1 MGLGDGA
8 VVGTTQLI
16 NNGSP
21 AARWNLVIIGD
32 GYKASELAQFHTNA
46 DDVVTS
52 LFGTA
57 PFNDPGGPFTAPM
70 SNAINVYRIDVSSTD
85 SGADDPMACGG
96 TGASPATYFD
106 ASFCNG
112 GVRRL
117 LVCNAGNVIATVNAQ
132 VPQWHA
138 ILVLVNSTVYGG
150 GGGSVA
156 TASLAPGALEVALH
170 ELGHSAFG
178 LADEYEYWAGCGTDT
193 THNNHPAGEPGEV
206 NVTATLSPLKWGS
219 LVSGG
224 APIPTTSNANCA
236 VCDPQGNPV
245 SAATIGAFEGAH
257 YYHCGAWRPQFNCKM
272 RALGHPFCAVCQ
284 DRIRSVLGPFRPRRR
299 LRDIF
304 EIIDRWVIHRPQ
316 DWVVDPSPMDLSR
329 FARIAQRVRAEGAED
344 DLSELIGRIGSMT
357 EPEVRTALLRVKTQ
371 ASRLEAAASTLEA
384 ALKGKRG

>member
-21 AARWNLVIIGD
+21 SARWNLVIIGD

-46 DDVVTS
+46 NDVVNSMFATQ
-52 LFGTA
+52 
-57 PFNDPGGPFTAPM
+57 PFNDPGGLFTAPLA
-70 SNAINVYRIDVSSTD
+70 NAINVYRIDVSSTD
-85 SGADDPMACGG
+85 SGADDPVACGG
-96 TGASPATYFD
+96 TGAMPATYFD
-106 ASFCNG
+106 SRFCNSG
-112 GVRRL
+112 TRRL
-117 LVCNAGNVIATVNAQ
+117 LVCNSANVIAAVSAA

-150 GGGSVA
+150 GGGAVA
-156 TASLAPGALEVALH
+156 TSSLAPGALEVALH

-178 LADEYEYWAGCGTDT
+178 LADEYEYYLGCGVDVSN
-193 THNNHPAGEPGEV
+193 NNHPAGEPGEP
-206 NVTATLSPLKWGS
+206 NVTATLSPLKWAS
-219 LVSGG
+219 FVTGG
-224 APIPTTSNANCA
+224 AAIPTSTNANCA

-245 SAATIGAFEGAH
+245 GAGTVGAFEGAH

-284 DRIRSVLGPFRPRRR
+284 DRIRDVLGPFRPRRDR
-299 LRDIF
+299 WRIYEL
-304 EIIDRWVIHRPQ
+304 IDRWLIHRPQ

-329 FARIAQRVRAEGAED
+329 FARLAQRVRAEGAED
-344 DLSELIGRIGSMT
+344 DLSDLISRAQSMSET
-357 EPEVRTALLRVKTQ
+357 EVRTALLRIKSQ